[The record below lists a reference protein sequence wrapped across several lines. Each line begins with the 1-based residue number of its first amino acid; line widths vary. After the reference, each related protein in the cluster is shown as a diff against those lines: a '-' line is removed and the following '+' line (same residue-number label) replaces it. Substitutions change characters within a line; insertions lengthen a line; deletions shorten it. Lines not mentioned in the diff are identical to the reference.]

1 MTTCL
6 HSIDHSWY
14 SQIVHIFR
22 SDGRIIRA
30 KVGALSFQ
38 EGGIYMRL
46 RFRDGSSFQKLVS
59 PLMIASVH
67 IFWLNVDVVSD
78 VDLEDGDATENNVPF
93 EVPKEVPRIL
103 IPLTIDQKL
112 RNQLSPVQ
120 ISGIDSVM
128 TDISHILNILD

>member
-1 MTTCL
+1 
-6 HSIDHSWY
+6 
-14 SQIVHIFR
+14 
-22 SDGRIIRA
+22 
-30 KVGALSFQ
+30 
-38 EGGIYMRL
+38 
-46 RFRDGSSFQKLVS
+46 
-59 PLMIASVH
+59 MIASVH